1 MDIDYS
7 VIKAILKKLKEM
19 QSPYVS
25 SDEFYLNYL
34 ESNCKGF
41 IFHWHLIIENNL
53 ISTNKNEIN
62 NILDSGLNPSLQNP
76 LKFSQN
82 SIKQLRLTNRGIDFL
97 SSLEKPEITTI
108 ILDKFKNEGLSS
120 VIDITKKLAIKVLEK
135 NIDHIIS

>member
-53 ISTNKNEIN
+53 ISTNKSEIYT
-62 NILDSGLNPSLQNP
+62 ISDSGLIPCIQDP
-76 LKFSQN
+76 LKFTQN
-82 SIKQLRLTNRGIDFL
+82 IKQLRLTNHGIDFL

-120 VIDITKKLAIKVLEK
+120 IIDITKKLAIKTLEK
-135 NIDHIIS
+135 KIDHIIS